1 MSQLFIPVSEDE
13 YSLGGSDALIN
24 LIEYG
29 DYECP
34 FSRAG
39 YRYAQLLLK
48 NYGENIRFIF
58 RNFPLKKIH
67 PHAHNSAEAA
77 LCAAKMGMFLEMHD
91 LLFENNTHLSEEL
104 IYDFAERLELDLYT
118 FKVDMMTDEFKQ
130 RIQDDYRGGVKS
142 GVKNTP
148 TFFINGV
155 RYTGENKKG

>member
-1 MSQLFIPVSEDE
+1 
-13 YSLGGSDALIN
+13 
-24 LIEYG
+24 
-29 DYECP
+29 
-34 FSRAG
+34 
-39 YRYAQLLLK
+39 
-48 NYGENIRFIF
+48 
-58 RNFPLKKIH
+58 
-67 PHAHNSAEAA
+67 
-77 LCAAKMGMFLEMHD
+77 MGMFWEMHD

-155 RYTGENKKG
+155 RYTGENKKANTAKPRFTFTTRMMINISKLCRLINGVRPTIMPRINPAASWFGVASDARAFISFAIYLSISIIEIT